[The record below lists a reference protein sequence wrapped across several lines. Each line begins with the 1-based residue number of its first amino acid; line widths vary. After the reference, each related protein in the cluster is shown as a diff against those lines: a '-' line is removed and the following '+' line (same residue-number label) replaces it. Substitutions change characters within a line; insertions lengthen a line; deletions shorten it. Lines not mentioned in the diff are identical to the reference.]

1 MLRQISESLGAL
13 RATSPAR
20 RRSFAYGRTNSL
32 LRRNSNPSQLR
43 LGRYPTT
50 RGSDRMSPRGWY
62 KFLFA
67 GFRQISVTRLL
78 SLQSKTEKK
87 TGILCTKQ
95 PLCAVFYGG
104 FLLFEAVRSRNLA
117 AGTEKSGPRKRNSR
131 PRNSFFEPRIF
142 FPGPVFFQT
151 AAWKPFFPLFGTFS
165 PTNPRCQY
173 VGTSPARLTCPGN
186 PGAETARTRDKKK
199 ACALYLP
206 TFGFPH
212 VPRDCVFC
220 ARHRPLPRTS
230 ESQRP
235 SNDKVSNPPGNS
247 KMSNPSQRIS
257 REA

>member
-1 MLRQISESLGAL
+1 MPPHLQ
-13 RATSPAR
+13 
-20 RRSFAYGRTNSL
+20 
-32 LRRNSNPSQLR
+32 LRRISNPSQLS

-50 RGSDRMSPRGWY
+50 RGSGRMSPRERN

-67 GFRQISVTRLL
+67 GFGRISVTRIL

-87 TGILCTKQ
+87 AGIFCTKQ
-95 PLCAVFYGG
+95 PLCAVFHGG
-104 FLLFEAVRSRNLA
+104 FLLFEAVRPRNLA
-117 AGTEKSGPRKRNSR
+117 AGTEKSEPRKRNSR
-131 PRNSFFEPRIF
+131 PRKIF
-142 FPGPVFFQT
+142 FKPRNFHPAIQR
-151 AAWKPFFPLFGTFS
+151 PFFPLFETFS

-186 PGAETARTRDKKK
+186 PCAETAHTRDKKK

-220 ARHRPLPRTS
+220 ARYRPLPRTS
-230 ESQRP
+230 ESQGP
-235 SNDKVSNPPGNS
+235 SNDKVSNLRANS
-247 KMSNPSQRIS
+247 KMSNPSQRIG